1 MMLLNKNAKEAAA
14 AAAASTPPDPSGQD
28 MSQSFAALLTAP
40 DDEIQKKE
48 ASKKSQKIGIT
59 FLKSHQKELSK
70 MPQLLQSKIK
80 KAILRKPR
88 FHNGAYEKRACID
101 GIMLYS
107 CSSDPDECERKFIAD
122 IALRFLE
129 DQHQRQG
136 MTAKKL
142 PTNFHDFATYYFENV
157 KKRLTVQ
164 QTYEGDLN
172 RYKNHIYPKLKNY
185 PLKHVTPEVCQ
196 EIIDS
201 LTAAGKGKTS
211 DEVFSLLNGIFKYA
225 VARGII
231 RLNPM
236 ETVVHFPHE
245 CEHGRA
251 LTKAEEKRL
260 FDETQ
265 GTEYQTMFAI
275 ALYTGMRPY
284 EYDTA
289 SLHGNFIVAQN
300 CKRKNAK
307 QGKIEW
313 KRIPICPMLA
323 PFLEGID
330 HIDMYGAETMRY
342 KFKRLFPD
350 HTLKDLRTTFYTR
363 CETYH
368 VSDKARDRFVGHS
381 SGKLHDS
388 YSDLPDEYLIEEA
401 QKLKYPLDI
410 TVTPIMPPKKD
421 RFGLAKKVGKRQKP
435 RFQPK

>member
-1 MMLLNKNAKEAAA
+1 MLLLNESAKEAAA
-14 AAAASTPPDPSGQD
+14 NAAASPPGSPDYD
-28 MSQSFAALLTAP
+28 VSQSFAALPVSTGN
-40 DDEIQKKE
+40 EIHAKE
-48 ASKKSQKIGIT
+48 VQNKSQKIAIT

-70 MPQLLQSKIK
+70 MPQLLQNKIK

-88 FHNGAYEKRACID
+88 YHNGAYEKRACID
-101 GIMLYS
+101 GIALYS
-107 CSSDPDECERKFIAD
+107 CSADPDECERKFIAE

-129 DQHQRQG
+129 DHHQRQG
-136 MTAKKL
+136 MTVKKL
-142 PTNFHDFATYYFENV
+142 PTNFHEFAMYYFENV

-164 QTYEGDLN
+164 RTYEGDLN
-172 RYKNHIYPKLKNY
+172 RYKNHIYPKLKNF
-185 PLKHVTPEVCQ
+185 PLKHVSTEVCQ
-196 EIIDS
+196 TIMDD
-201 LTAAGKGKTS
+201 LDATGKGKTA

-225 VARGII
+225 IARGIL

-245 CEHGRA
+245 CEHGKA

-289 SLHGNFIVAQN
+289 SLQGNFIIAQN

-307 QGKIEW
+307 SGKIDW
-313 KRIPICPMLA
+313 KRIPVCPMLA

-330 HIDMYGAETMRY
+330 HIDMYGAETMRT
-342 KFKRLFPD
+342 KFKQIFQN

-401 QKLKYPLDI
+401 QKLKYSLDI
-410 TVTPIMPPKKD
+410 TPTPIMPPKKD
-421 RFGLAKKVGKRQKP
+421 RFGLAKKIGKPKKP
-435 RFQPK
+435 RFQPE